1 MTSVSYGK
9 VDRVAAGRAR
19 VVAEQGVDAR
29 EHLGLRRRVCGG
41 DEAHRC
47 DPVEHA
53 VAGKDLRLAEL
64 DAVPRLEQRA
74 SSQRGTPPLVP
85 DLRLVAGEGPDAI
98 AHSLDPWHRLVAPVP
113 RQHESAA
120 GAEDAVDLGQGADG
134 VEPVERLR
142 GDDRVDRARGQGD
155 RLGRPVDDLDARRAA
170 ARRRELRAHARDGLE
185 GDDPCAGRHEERR
198 QLAGPGAEL
207 EHRPSRPEVEPLDD
221 RGHGVLGVAGPGAV
235 VQVGGPVEAASRGR
249 MDRVGHAD
257 DPRAAP
263 RTRRPGPRRSA
274 RRASPTRR

>member
-1 MTSVSYGK
+1 MSRPAVP
-9 VDRVAAGRAR
+9 R

-29 EHLGLRRRVCGG
+29 EHLGPRRRVCGG

-53 VAGKDLRLAEL
+53 VARKDLRLAEL

-74 SSQRGTPPLVP
+74 PSQRGTPPLVP

-98 AHSLDPWHRLVAPVP
+98 AHSLDPWHRLVAAVP
-113 RQHESAA
+113 REHESAA

-170 ARRRELRAHARDGLE
+170 ERRRELRAHARDGLE
-185 GDDPCAGRHEERR
+185 GDDPCARWARGASSACRSRLRARARSVPAGGRAARR
-198 QLAGPGAEL
+198 
-207 EHRPSRPEVEPLDD
+207 SRPRRP
-221 RGHGVLGVAGPGAV
+221 RGSRAG
-235 VQVGGPVEAASRGR
+235 RGR
-249 MDRVGHAD
+249 TG
-257 DPRAAP
+257 
-263 RTRRPGPRRSA
+263 RRS
-274 RRASPTRR
+274 RRSREPRPDGSCRSWGRS